1 MFYSIAKIFNK
12 VSVKHRI
19 ESHKYC
25 MYAWEMIVSKC
36 VKVIFHTDCSCLDLL
51 AYLACNEVL

>member
-36 VKVIFHTDCSCLDLL
+36 VSDFSYRLL
-51 AYLACNEVL
+51 MFRLVGLLGVQ